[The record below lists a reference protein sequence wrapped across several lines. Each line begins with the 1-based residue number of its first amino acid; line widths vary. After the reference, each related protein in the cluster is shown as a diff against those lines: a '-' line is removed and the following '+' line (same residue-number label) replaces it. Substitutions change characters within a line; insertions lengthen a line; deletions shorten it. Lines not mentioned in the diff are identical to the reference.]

1 MSRKSLIRFKCD
13 CCGKEIDVS
22 AVYDN
27 SKQKRPLT
35 RIEIPSKSY
44 DCEGKSYEKRTSCI
58 DLCDDCFLEYWN
70 YVQDKYEVNDF
81 VDVTV
86 KKKF

>member
-1 MSRKSLIRFKCD
+1 MSHKSLIRFKCD

-22 AVYDN
+22 AYEN
-27 SKQKRPLT
+27 KKQKSPLT
-35 RIEIPSKSY
+35 RIEFPSKSY
-44 DCEGKSYEKRTSCI
+44 DCEGRSYEKRTSFI

-70 YVQDKYEVNDF
+70 YVQDKYEVNDLYE
-81 VDVTV
+81 VTV

>member
-1 MSRKSLIRFKCD
+1 MSHKSLIRFKCD

-44 DCEGKSYEKRTSCI
+44 DCEGKSYEKRTSFI

-70 YVQDKYEVNDF
+70 YVQDKYEVNDLYE
-81 VDVTV
+81 VTV

>member
-22 AVYDN
+22 AAYEN
-27 SKQKRPLT
+27 NKQKRPLT
-35 RIEIPSKSY
+35 RIEIPSKIY
-44 DCEGKSYEKRTSCI
+44 DCEGRSYEKRTLFI

-70 YVQDKYEVNDF
+70 YVQDKYEVD
-81 VDVTV
+81 DLYEVTV

>member
-1 MSRKSLIRFKCD
+1 MSRKSLIRYKCD

-22 AVYDN
+22 AAYEN
-27 SKQKRPLT
+27 NKKKGPLT

-44 DCEGKSYEKRTSCI
+44 DCEGRSYEKRTSFI

-70 YVQDKYEVNDF
+70 YVQDKYEVNDLYE
-81 VDVTV
+81 VTV